1 MDEKTGKLAKVKK
14 FINRYIYVLILAF
27 PFIAIDIFMRLIGSE
42 INYFQ
47 WKMVIPNI
55 LFNVIWI
62 GLVLSITLNVNRTV
76 GKIIYWV
83 FFVVYFIMFLAN
95 GIYYYYTG
103 LFFNFNLIT
112 MASEGGSYIWD
123 TIIHAKPVVYVMCVA
138 VLVIAIV
145 SFRVFPKD
153 KRKAKPK
160 RLICLIG
167 CFVVLHI
174 ITPFLMG
181 YANKELEWD
190 TWRNPHNIYDSFSD
204 VNKSMKICGLY
215 EFVFRDFYMTFLK
228 PGEEENQEDLQFLEE
243 IYSNLTTSEKNEYT
257 GIFEGKNVIF
267 LQLEGMDDWLLNSK
281 DTPNLYSLMSNS
293 IVFKNHYSYYNG
305 GGSTFNSELA
315 VNTGFITPISYT
327 QNAYTF
333 NNNLFDNSL
342 ANIFKNMGY
351 RVNAFHMNTREYY
364 SRGINYD
371 NWGYD
376 HYYGLLDEKKYSD
389 LSYELDRELILNESF
404 YNKMFCSGEPFLHY
418 IITYTPHTPFT
429 TTKGMG
435 KLLAEKVYGT
445 DTQFPELSEEDS
457 ARLYAGETDY
467 MVGLLME
474 VLKENKLY
482 DNTVIIAYA
491 DHYLYTLNDKT
502 ILDKYKNTENNLINN
517 TPFFI
522 WSSEFESAKY
532 IDKVNSQIDILP
544 TVLNLFGVEYTPE
557 YYIGRD
563 IFDKDYSGYVFFS
576 DYSWYD
582 GNAYVDGG
590 EVTNGAT
597 VDEKKLEE
605 MNSLIND
612 LVRKNDMTLKY
623 DYLRRLPK
631 TAEEETD
638 TTGEE
643 TTDEETT
650 NEESETAD
658 DKTTDREMETAEKES
673 AAAGEN
679 VTNNEAE

>member
-1 MDEKTGKLAKVKK
+1 MDEKTTGKLIKIKK
-14 FINRYIYVLILAF
+14 FADKYLYVLILAF

-47 WKMVIPNI
+47 WKMVIPNL
-55 LFNVIWI
+55 LFNVMWI
-62 GLVLSITLNVNRTV
+62 VLVLGLALNVNRV
-76 GKIIYWV
+76 FGKVIYII
-83 FFVVYFIMFLAN
+83 FFVLYFVMFFANGVYF
-95 GIYYYYTG
+95 YYTG

-123 TIIHAKPVVYVMCVA
+123 TVAGAKPVVYVMSAAVLIVA
-138 VLVIAIV
+138 VV
-145 SFRVFPKD
+145 SFRMFPKGE
-153 KRKAKPK
+153 RKVRPK
-160 RLICLIG
+160 RLLILFTG
-167 CFVVLHI
+167 FVIVHL

-228 PGEEENQEDLQFLEE
+228 PEEEENEDDLTFLEE
-243 IYSNLTTSEKNEYT
+243 VYKNPSAAEKNDYT

-267 LQLEGMDDWLLNSK
+267 LQLEGMDGWLLNSE
-281 DTPNLYSLMSNS
+281 DTPNLYSLMSKS
-293 IVFKNHYSYYNG
+293 MVFNNHYSYYNG

-315 VNTGFITPISYT
+315 VNTGFITPVSYT
-327 QNAYTF
+327 RNAYTF
-333 NNNLFDNSL
+333 NKNMFDKSL
-342 ANIFKNMGY
+342 ANIFKDMGY
-351 RVNAFHMNTREYY
+351 SVNAFHMNTREYY

-376 HYYGLLDEKKYSD
+376 HYYGLLDENKYDD
-389 LSYELDRELILNESF
+389 LSYELDRELVLNESF
-404 YNKMFCSGEPFLHY
+404 YNRMFKKEGPFLHY

-429 TTKGMG
+429 TRKGMG
-435 KLLAEKVYGT
+435 KLLAENIYGKNAEIPDLT
-445 DTQFPELSEEDS
+445 EEES
-457 ARLYAGETDY
+457 ARMYAGETDY

-474 VLKENKLY
+474 ALEENELY

-502 ILDKYKNTENNLINN
+502 ILDKYKNTDDNLINK

-522 WSSEFESAKY
+522 WSSDFERASY
-532 IDKVNSQIDILP
+532 IEKVNSQIDILP

-563 IFDKDYSGYVFFS
+563 ILDKSYRGYVFFS

-582 GNAYVDGG
+582 GNAYVEGG
-590 EVTNGAT
+590 EVTNGAVIEQKT
-597 VDEKKLEE
+597 LEE
-605 MNSLIND
+605 MNTLIND

-623 DYLRRLPK
+623 DYFRRIYRDTEK
-631 TAEEETD
+631 STKEEDSSDTEEESASESTD
-638 TTGEE
+638 
-643 TTDEETT
+643 
-650 NEESETAD
+650 NQQISQ
-658 DKTTDREMETAEKES
+658 
-673 AAAGEN
+673 
-679 VTNNEAE
+679 

>member
-1 MDEKTGKLAKVKK
+1 MDEKTGKLTKIKK
-14 FINRYIYVLILAF
+14 FAGRYIYVLILAF

-55 LFNVIWI
+55 LFNIIWI
-62 GLVLSITLNVNRTV
+62 GLVLGIALNVNRTV

-83 FFVVYFIMFLAN
+83 FFIIYLVMFFAN

-103 LFFNFNLIT
+103 LFFNFNLVT
-112 MASEGGSYIWD
+112 MASEGSSYIWD
-123 TIIHAKPVVYVMCVA
+123 TIISAKPVVYVMSAAVIIVA
-138 VLVIAIV
+138 VV
-145 SFRVFPKD
+145 SFRMFPRD
-153 KRKAKPK
+153 KRKTRPK
-160 RLICLIG
+160 RLLLVVA
-167 CFVVLHI
+167 CFIVLHI

-181 YANKELEWD
+181 YANKDLEWD

-215 EFVFRDFYMTFLK
+215 EFVYRDFYMTFLK
-228 PGEEENQEDLQFLEE
+228 PEEEENQDDLTFLEE
-243 IYSNLTTSEKNEYT
+243 VYGNLSTSEKNQYT

-267 LQLEGMDDWLLNSK
+267 LQLEGMDSWLLNSE

-293 IVFKNHYSYYNG
+293 IVFNNHYSYYNG

-315 VNTGFITPISYT
+315 VNTGFITPVSYT

-333 NNNLFDNSL
+333 NKNLFDNSL

-351 RVNAFHMNTREYY
+351 SVNAFHMNTREYY

-376 HYYGLLDEKKYSD
+376 HYYGLLDAKSYDD
-389 LSYELDRELILNESF
+389 LSYELDRELILNEKF
-404 YNKMFCSGEPFLHY
+404 YNKMFNTEEPFLHY

-435 KLLAEKVYGT
+435 KLLAEAIYGE
-445 DTQFPELSEEDS
+445 DAENMDLSEEES

-467 MVGLLME
+467 MVGLLMDA
-474 VLKENKLY
+474 LKENELY
-482 DNTVIIAYA
+482 DNTVIVAYA

-502 ILDKYKNTENNLINN
+502 ILDRYKETDNNLINK

-522 WSSEFESAKY
+522 WSSDFERASYVEK
-532 IDKVNSQIDILP
+532 INSQIDILP

-557 YYIGRD
+557 YYLGRD
-563 IFDKDYSGYVFFS
+563 IFDKSYKGYVFFS

-582 GNAYVDGG
+582 GNAYVENG
-590 EVTNGAT
+590 EVANGAAI
-597 VDEKKLEE
+597 DNKSLEE
-605 MNSLIND
+605 MNTLIND

-623 DYLRRLPK
+623 DYFRRIYKNTEDDTGLD
-631 TAEEETD
+631 TTENENETD
-638 TTGEE
+638 GE
-643 TTDEETT
+643 
-650 NEESETAD
+650 
-658 DKTTDREMETAEKES
+658 
-673 AAAGEN
+673 AGE
-679 VTNNEAE
+679 